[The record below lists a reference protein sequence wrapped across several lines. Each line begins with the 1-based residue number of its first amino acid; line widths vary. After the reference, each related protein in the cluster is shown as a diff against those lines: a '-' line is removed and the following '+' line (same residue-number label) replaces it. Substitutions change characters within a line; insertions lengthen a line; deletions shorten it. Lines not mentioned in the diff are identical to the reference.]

1 MNRNINSSPV
11 LKDSRLRNIL
21 QAIQL
26 ACESDVR
33 RLPELAKLFGE
44 YEETLVIQTDRVA
57 QAPGLCFS
65 YSCGFKSQA
74 SRQAW
79 Q

>member
-21 QAIQL
+21 QTIQF

-44 YEETLVIQTDRVA
+44 YEEAVVI
-57 QAPGLCFS
+57 
-65 YSCGFKSQA
+65 
-74 SRQAW
+74 
-79 Q
+79 